1 MMNKSSLPTGLKEV
15 LGSLLD
21 DHKKVI
27 KLFGEFEKAKESG
40 EKEEIA
46 RTLCDEL
53 TLHATLE
60 EEVFYPAVREIDPE
74 KFGDL
79 LDEAEVEHATAKDL
93 IAQISEMG
101 PDDELFD
108 AKVTVLGEYVKH
120 HIKEEEDELFPK
132 LVEEKCDLRP
142 LAEEM
147 AARRPEASTA
157 S

>member
-1 MMNKSSLPTGLKEV
+1 MNKSSLPTGLKDA

-27 KLFGEFEKAKESG
+27 KLFGEFEKAKDGE
-40 EKEEIA
+40 EKEQIA
-46 RTLCDEL
+46 RTVCEEL

-79 LDEAEVEHATAKDL
+79 LDEAVVEHATAKDL

-120 HIKEEEDELFPK
+120 HVKEEEDELFPK

-142 LAEEM
+142 IAEEM
-147 AARRPEASTA
+147 ASRRPEASTA
-157 S
+157 G

>member
-1 MMNKSSLPTGLKEV
+1 MNKSSLPTGLKDA
-15 LGSLLD
+15 LGGLLD
-21 DHKKVI
+21 DHKKVT
-27 KLFGEFEKAKESG
+27 KLFAEFEKAKESA

-46 RTLCDEL
+46 RTVCEEL

-60 EEVFYPAVREIDPE
+60 EELFYPAVRDIDPE
-74 KFGDL
+74 KFSDL
-79 LDEAEVEHATAKDL
+79 LDEAVVEHATAKDL

>member
-1 MMNKSSLPTGLKEV
+1 MNKSSLPTGLKDA
-15 LGSLLD
+15 LGGLLD

-27 KLFGEFEKAKESG
+27 KLFAEFEKAKESG

-46 RTLCDEL
+46 RAVCDAL

-60 EEVFYPAVREIDPE
+60 EELFYPAVREIDPE
-74 KFGDL
+74 KFSDL
-79 LDEAEVEHATAKDL
+79 LDEAVVEHATAKDL

-142 LAEEM
+142 LGEEM